1 MFAMTVGGNLHKL
14 STFKDTKE
22 NAEKEKRKSSAKK
35 RS

>member
-1 MFAMTVGGNLHKL
+1 MTVGGNLHKL

-22 NAEKEKRKSSAKK
+22 HAEKEKQTSSAQK

>member
-14 STFKDTKE
+14 TTFKDTKE
-22 NAEKEKRKSSAKK
+22 HAEKVKRKSSVKK